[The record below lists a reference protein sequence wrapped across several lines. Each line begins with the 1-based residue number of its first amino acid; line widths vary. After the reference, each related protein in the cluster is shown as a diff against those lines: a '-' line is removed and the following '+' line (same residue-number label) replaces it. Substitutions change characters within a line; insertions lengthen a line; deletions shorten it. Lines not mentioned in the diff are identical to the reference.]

1 METIIIGIGRFFIID
16 QFILFLQRTGLA
28 EAGVSFQDLQKL
40 GLIGENEGSDQ
51 YHLHKA
57 FIIPL
62 KINPWKGKTR
72 NQYKRPFNPSGRK
85 VAVCSSS
92 LFSLIKNS
100 SHASPGN
107 FISAYNSNLRSSLLA
122 INTLQKSSDSPGYNW
137 VGLLLPRRKPTPP
150 TILSIKPLIPQSH
163 LP

>member
-1 METIIIGIGRFFIID
+1 MAKISTKRTHIVSYSLSESSFTRNANPTIPTRINKVEMMIIGIGRFFIID

-62 KINPWKGKTR
+62 KINP
-72 NQYKRPFNPSGRK
+72 
-85 VAVCSSS
+85 
-92 LFSLIKNS
+92 
-100 SHASPGN
+100 
-107 FISAYNSNLRSSLLA
+107 
-122 INTLQKSSDSPGYNW
+122 
-137 VGLLLPRRKPTPP
+137 
-150 TILSIKPLIPQSH
+150 
-163 LP
+163 